1 MEPIK
6 PSETNTKPPVK
17 KLTKKQKE
25 RLWFHRWY
33 GSELAKLTPAQRNDR
48 YYKKG
53 KGGRR

>member
-17 KLTKKQKE
+17 KLSKRQKE
-25 RLWFHRWY
+25 RLWFNRWY